1 MDERKEDASNLDEYV
16 FVPIINPVKNNI
28 DYLYDGQ
35 KLIINKEG
43 TKIIEISIPTNA
55 KHITKITPKNNN
67 KIDLRNIVILFGYTV
82 DKDTLGLVQTLSI
95 FTHVEGF
102 LVNGRISMLS
112 HSLSK
117 QEIIFSKDN
126 ILKGLYLLRKSSDL
140 ELQNDV
146 KISLITTSKI
156 VRKFTLCSL
165 RNTNNEKLKE
175 KMKGIIDLYGIKN
188 EEDIEKLVNKLSFV
202 IWYNSI

>member
-1 MDERKEDASNLDEYV
+1 MDERKEGVPNLDEYV

-28 DYLYDGQ
+28 DYLYVGQ
-35 KLIINKEG
+35 NLIINKEG

-55 KHITKITPKNNN
+55 KHITKITLKDNN
-67 KIDLRNIVILFGYTV
+67 KIKIRNIVVLFGYAV

-95 FTHVEGF
+95 FTHAVGF
-102 LVNGRISMLS
+102 LLNGRISMLS

-126 ILKGLYLLRKSSDL
+126 ILKELYLLRKSSKV
-140 ELQNDV
+140 ELQNEV

-156 VRKFTLCSL
+156 VRKITFHSL
-165 RNTNNEKLKE
+165 RNVDNEKLKE
-175 KMKGIIDLYGIKN
+175 KLKGISDLYGIKN
-188 EEDIEKLVNKLSFV
+188 EEAIEKLVDKLSFL
-202 IWYNSI
+202 IWYHSI

>member
-35 KLIINKEG
+35 NLIINKEC

-55 KHITKITPKNNN
+55 KHITKITLKNNN
-67 KIDLRNIVILFGYTV
+67 KIKIRNIVVLFGYAV

-95 FTHVEGF
+95 FTHAVGF
-102 LVNGRISMLS
+102 LLNGRISMLD

-126 ILKGLYLLRKSSDL
+126 ILNGLYLLRKSSKV
-140 ELQNDV
+140 ELQNEV

-156 VRKFTLCSL
+156 VRKITFHSL
-165 RNTNNEKLKE
+165 RNVDNEKLKE
-175 KMKGIIDLYGIKN
+175 KLKGISDLYGIKN
-188 EEDIEKLVNKLSFV
+188 EEAIEKLVDKLSFL
-202 IWYNSI
+202 IWYHSI